1 MADDNPRT
9 TGHVETATAR
19 SVPRSLFLGMKPC
32 HERTTMPLDWQ
43 IDHSTQRVTAVLRK
57 TTSEQ
62 DLYDFLG
69 EVIAEGAM
77 PYAKL
82 LDVSSAVRSMA
93 TSRIGPIAST
103 TRLYS
108 RMGLGS
114 VGPLAIVVATS
125 AGRKTAE
132 EYVLLSDALR
142 LVRIFTHK
150 REAEAWL
157 QNLPRAA

>member
-1 MADDNPRT
+1 
-9 TGHVETATAR
+9 
-19 SVPRSLFLGMKPC
+19 
-32 HERTTMPLDWQ
+32 MPLHWQ
-43 IDHSTQRVTAVLRK
+43 IDHSNRRVTAVLRG

-69 EVIAEGAM
+69 EVIAAGAM

-82 LDVSSAVRSMA
+82 LDVSAAVRSMA
-93 TSRIGPIAST
+93 TSRIGPIATT

-114 VGPLAIVVATS
+114 VGPLAIVVANA

-132 EYVLLSDALR
+132 DYVLLSDAAR
-142 LVRIFTHK
+142 LVRIFGQTH
-150 REAEAWL
+150 EAEAWL
-157 QNLPRAA
+157 QSLPQGLSGDRTDNRS